1 MDNHRARIGWVLPAF
16 FALVLSLSLV
26 AFSAQQQQQ
35 KSQQPSEPAPS
46 LNGTGSQNQQNQ
58 PADQNQPAPSLRNP
72 QQNKPAAAP
81 SPSPAETQAYNALIQ
96 ELDPDKQLNL
106 ALSFI
111 KQYPNSPLLS
121 DVYFLA
127 GGAEERKNDVPD
139 AIKYGQESLKI
150 APNNL
155 RSLILMAG
163 LLPLPQA
170 LQGTDNQK
178 EQQLTAAEDDASRAL
193 QIIPKI
199 PPPANYPKDQFDR
212 GIQAVESQLHS
223 ALGMA
228 HLEKAVL
235 TPGTLSTTEL
245 SQAEQEYKAA
255 VTTPQPVAQDYYRLG
270 EVCTRESKWDDAI
283 NAFTQAA
290 QLGQGTMIA
299 KYANDMIQKVKA
311 QQAKSPSTPAAAAPA
326 APATPPPPPAKP

>member
-1 MDNHRARIGWVLPAF
+1 MDKRHARIRWVLPAL
-16 FALVLSLSLV
+16 FALILSVSP
-26 AFSAQQQQQ
+26 AGFSAQQQQQ
-35 KSQQPSEPAPS
+35 PQTSEPAPS
-46 LNGTGSQNQQNQ
+46 LNGASSQQQQNQ
-58 PADQNQPAPSLRNP
+58 PSGQNQPAPSLRNP
-72 QQNKPAAAP
+72 QGTKQAAP
-81 SPSPAETQAYNALIQ
+81 PPSTAPSPAETQAYNALIQ
-96 ELDPDKQLNL
+96 ELDPDKQLQL
-106 ALSFI
+106 ALNFI

-139 AIKYGQESLKI
+139 AIKYGQASLKI

-155 RSLILMAG
+155 RSLIMVAG

-170 LQGTDNQK
+170 LQGTGDQK
-178 EQQLTAAEDDASRAL
+178 EQQLTTAEDDANRAL
-193 QIIPKI
+193 QILPKI
-199 PPPANYPKDQFDR
+199 PQPPNYSKDQFER
-212 GIQAVESQLHS
+212 GIQSVESQLHS

-235 TPGTLSTTEL
+235 ASGTPSPTEL

-255 VTTPQPVAQDYYRLG
+255 VATPQPVAQDYYRLG

-290 QLGQGTMIA
+290 QLGKGTMIE
-299 KYANDMIQKVKA
+299 KYANDMIQKVKT
-311 QQAKSPSTPAAAAPA
+311 QQAKSPPAPAAAAPSAPPA
-326 APATPPPPPAKP
+326 APPAKP